1 MPLPSLDEALLVDL
15 LDAYADP
22 AGPARPQEC
31 GSTDAAATTTF
42 SFEWPGPNA
51 ASAWSA
57 AHTLDFEEA
66 LFRASLTHA
75 DADGNSWT
83 VRIGTGG
90 NMYSH
95 YSPDRHGEAMPPQG
109 HTDAPWID
117 EVQQCV
123 AVNGNLNQLGK
134 EYDHPEYC
142 TGDPSATPP
151 EGVCHMYYV
160 HQAGAYQRDDPDTDT
175 PFYSPSLAHH
185 CADNWCAFAG
195 WGTQAH
201 VPTPFTSPIMY
212 FNKYTNCGNGVL
224 EHVQMIHK

>member
-1 MPLPSLDEALLVDL
+1 VPLPSLDEALLVDL

-42 SFEWPGPNA
+42 SFDWPGPNA

-57 AHTLDFEEA
+57 THTADFEEA
-66 LFRASLTHA
+66 LFRASMTHA
-75 DADGNSWT
+75 DANGNSWT

-95 YSPDRHGEAMPPQG
+95 YAPDRHGEAMPPQD

-123 AVNGNLNQLGK
+123 AVNENLNGAAS
-134 EYDHPEYC
+134 HGGRP
-142 TGDPSATPP
+142 
-151 EGVCHMYYV
+151 YYV
-160 HQAGAYQRDDPDTDT
+160 HQAGAYQQDRPDTGT

-212 FNKYTNCGNGVL
+212 FNKYTNCGNGVI